1 QRALDAAIGRAAA
14 ARKAWAAHPI
24 EARCACLAHA
34 ADLLEA
40 RSDKLARLVTTEMGK
55 LIGEARA
62 EVAKCAWVCRY
73 YAAEAAGF
81 LADEA
86 VATSAERSAVVCQ
99 PLGTVLAVMPWNFP
113 LWQVFRAVVPA
124 LAAGNTVLLK
134 HASNVSLCALAIAD
148 LLNEAGLPAGVFQ
161 VLLVD
166 SSQVHDIIAD
176 DRVHGV
182 TFTGSVEAGRAI
194 ARAAGTHLKK
204 CVLELGGSD
213 AFVVLDD
220 AEIERAA
227 DTAVTARF
235 QNAGQSCIA
244 AKRFIVVAAV
254 AERFV
259 DALAARV
266 RALEPGPPL
275 DPASTLAPL
284 AKPALRDALHA
295 QVERSRAAGARAVVG
310 CAPLAGAGAWYQP
323 SLLDHV
329 QPDMAAGAEEV
340 FGPVAAVLRV
350 ADEDAALATA
360 NASRFGLGGAVWSG
374 DSARGEAFARALECG
389 AACVNDMVKS
399 DPRLPFGGIKDS
411 GYGRELSHLG
421 IREFVNAKSLWLALR
436 AAPGRRQLAARQLSA
451 RAAPSRA

>member
-1 QRALDAAIGRAAA
+1 AIARAAA
-14 ARKAWAAHPI
+14 ARRAWAAM
-24 EARCACLAHA
+24 ALGDRCACLTRA
-34 ADLLEA
+34 AALLEE
-40 RSDKLARLVTTEMGK
+40 RQDKLARLVTTEMGK
-55 LIGEARA
+55 LVGEARA

-73 YAAEAAGF
+73 YATEAAGF

-86 VATSAERSAVVCQ
+86 IATDADTSAVVYQ

-113 LWQVFRAVVPA
+113 LWQVFRGVAPA

-148 LLNEAGLPAGVFQ
+148 LLDEAGLPAGVFQ

-166 SSQVHDIIAD
+166 AGQVHGVIAD

-182 TFTGSVEAGRAI
+182 TFTGSVDAGRAI

-213 AFVVLDD
+213 PFVVLDD

-227 DTAVTARF
+227 DTAVKARF

-244 AKRFIVVAAV
+244 AKRFIVVDAV
-254 AERFV
+254 ADRFV
-259 DALAARV
+259 DAFAERI

-275 DPASTLAPL
+275 DATSTLAPL
-284 AKPALRDALHA
+284 AKPALRNTLHA
-295 QVERSRAAGARAVVG
+295 QVERSRDTGARVISG
-310 CAPLAGAGAWYQP
+310 GAPVAGAGTWYEP

-329 QPDMAAGAEEV
+329 QPDMPAGAEEV

-350 ADEDAALATA
+350 ADEDAALAAA

-374 DSARGEAFARALECG
+374 DSARGEAFARALQCG
-389 AACVNDMVKS
+389 AACVNDMVRS
-399 DPRLPFGGIKDS
+399 DPRLPFGGVKDS
-411 GYGRELSHLG
+411 GYGRELSHHG
-421 IREFVNAKSLWLALR
+421 IREFVNTKSLWIA
-436 AAPGRRQLAARQLSA
+436 
-451 RAAPSRA
+451 